1 MQEDFEKYS
10 TQIGILPG
18 ELPRLVMERNQMDEL
33 KKEFTDGQRSRS
45 STSNYGL
52 CFRKQRIIYVNIN
65 KRISHLRT
73 YKNVKYTD
81 RELSKHKTTY
91 RDLLHTLVH
100 ELVHYRWKM
109 EHGTKFEQR
118 IREILRG
125 RIFSDKSLYDGNIT
139 PTGNKYV
146 TDIVTNIEKPTPIPK
161 AEPTPEE
168 LSKLFGDDNRPKP
181 KNIAEFT
188 GIINVNDDGF
198 LEIDCNSKTSITEL
212 LKCLCRKEVKFR
224 IEEIN

>member
-1 MQEDFEKYS
+1 MQEDFKKYS
-10 TQIGILPG
+10 IQIGILP
-18 ELPRLVMERNQMDEL
+18 EEMPRLVMDRKQMDYL
-33 KKEFTDGQRSRS
+33 KKEFTHGRRS
-45 STSNYGL
+45 SSTTNNYGI
-52 CFRKQRIIYVNIN
+52 CFKEQRIIYVDIN
-65 KRISHLRT
+65 KRISHHRT

-91 RDLLHTLVH
+91 RDILHTLVH

-109 EHGTKFEQR
+109 GHGAKFEQR

-125 RIFSDKSLYDGNIT
+125 RIFSDKSLYNGNIT
-139 PTGNKYV
+139 LRNKYI
-146 TDIVTNIEKPTPIPK
+146 TDITNIEKPTSIPK

-168 LSKLFGDDNRPKP
+168 LSRLFGDDNRPKP

-188 GIINVNDDGF
+188 GIINVNEDGF

-224 IEEIN
+224 IEEIY